1 MSRRK
6 IAFQRL
12 IRFSFSSLVSKHHQ
26 LYLRFILCL
35 MLIQHLK
42 QVESSW
48 ICRKLWKRV
57 WQVEVID
64 ELESVRIFGLLLK
77 LLKSVLNKYHKML
90 LYGQK
95 SDWFPVE
102 AGVPQG
108 SIIGELF
115 FLLYI
120 NNSLG
125 NLISTLNFLQA
136 IHICFLLFII
146 LIPPPQQLSID
157 LQKQKNARCD
167 FLKENLKVSPP

>member
-48 ICRKLWKRV
+48 ICRKLWKIV

-125 NLISTLNFLQA
+125 NLISTLKFFAGNTY
-136 IHICFLLFII
+136 LFSVVHNINTTTTTTKYRFTKAKKRKMRFSQRK
-146 LIPPPQQLSID
+146 P
-157 LQKQKNARCD
+157 
-167 FLKENLKVSPP
+167 